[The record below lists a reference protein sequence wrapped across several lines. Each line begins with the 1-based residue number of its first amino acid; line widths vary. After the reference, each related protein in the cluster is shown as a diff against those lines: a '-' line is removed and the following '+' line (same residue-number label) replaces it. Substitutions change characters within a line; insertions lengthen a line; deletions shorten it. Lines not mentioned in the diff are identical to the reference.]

1 MLQVTEVDNEMVPL
15 RTQDQR
21 MDALDRAN
29 EIRTYRANLKR
40 DIKAGRANI
49 VDLLIN
55 PPHKIQTMKVF
66 DLMMA
71 VPKLGRVKVDK
82 LFRQCRI
89 SSSKTIGGLS
99 ERQSQELVLLLG
111 RR

>member
-1 MLQVTEVDNEMVPL
+1 MLQYTEDEMIPV

-21 MDALDRAN
+21 MEALERAN

-40 DIKAGRANI
+40 DIKAGRANV
-49 VDLLIN
+49 VDLLID
-55 PPHKIQTMKVF
+55 PPQKIETMGVF
-66 DLMMA
+66 DLLMA
-71 VPKLGRVKVDK
+71 IPKLGRTKVDK

-89 SSSKTIGGLS
+89 SSSKTVGGLS
-99 ERQSQELVLLLG
+99 ERQSQELILLLG